1 MINFISDMI
10 EKVGY
15 LGIAALMFIETLFP
29 PIPSEL
35 IMPFAGYTA
44 LIGKLSLVGVII
56 AGVIGSLLGSL
67 VLYALSVLI
76 DNGKIESWLERH
88 GSKLGLRLEKYFAS
102 RDWFDRNSRSSVFLG
117 RLIPGLRSV
126 VSIPAGMR
134 RMHLGRFIFYSGLG
148 TALWTTGL
156 AVAGY
161 LLGNQFGKVEQVIGK
176 YGLVITVLIAG
187 IVIWLMFFRR
197 NKKAKSNHS

>member
-1 MINFISDMI
+1 MIDFISDII
-10 EKVGY
+10 ENVGY
-15 LGIAALMFIETLFP
+15 LGIAVLMFIETLFP

-44 LIGKLSLVGVII
+44 LLGKLSLLGVIT

-67 VLYALSVLI
+67 ILYALSVLI
-76 DNGKIESWLERH
+76 DNGKIEGWLERH
-88 GSKLGLRLEKYFAS
+88 GSKLGLKLEKYFAS
-102 RDWFDRNSRSSVFLG
+102 RDWFDRNSRSAVFLG
-117 RLIPGLRSV
+117 RLIPGLRSI

-161 LLGNQFGKVEQVIGK
+161 LLGTQFGKAEQVVGK
-176 YGLVITVLIAG
+176 YGMVMTTLIAG
-187 IVIWLMFFRR
+187 TVIWLMLFRR
-197 NKKAKSNHS
+197 RKNTVE

>member
-1 MINFISDMI
+1 MINFISEMV

-15 LGIAALMFIETLFP
+15 LGIAFLMFLETLFP

-35 IMPFAGYTA
+35 IMPFAGYSA
-44 LIGKLSLVGVII
+44 SVGRLSLVGVIL
-56 AGVIGSLLGSL
+56 AGVVGSMLGT
-67 VLYALSVLI
+67 VALYALSFLI
-76 DNGKIESWLERH
+76 DNGKIEGWLERH

-102 RDWFDRNSRSSVFLG
+102 RDWFDRNSRSAIFFG
-117 RLIPGLRSV
+117 RLVPGLRSI

-156 AVAGY
+156 SVAGY
-161 LLGNQFGKVEQVIGK
+161 LLGTQFGRVEQVVGK
-176 YGLVITVLIAG
+176 YGLVMAAVIGVV
-187 IVIWLMFFRR
+187 IVWFIFIKK
-197 NKKAKSNHS
+197 NKKS